1 MSELLV
7 GIGVNPNPFD
17 SQLAIAFKGF
27 LRDFPGTTQ
36 SVRKS
41 KQKNSTLI
49 DAEPDRISCLPGHVT
64 DQILS
69 FLPIEEAV
77 RTSVLSSKWR
87 NKWYT
92 IPNLVFDPNYVS
104 EDPSIVDHVLLL
116 HSGPINKFE
125 ISDLNHIPVNSS
137 VATDIDRWILH
148 LIRRS
153 IKELVLDLVLMDEVR
168 YKIPWCL
175 FSCQSLNRLEL
186 YSCWL
191 KPPTTFEGLRNLT
204 SLDLDHV
211 TINQD
216 HLEKL
221 ISGCPLLENLMLTDI
236 DNITQLNVHAPK
248 LKEFDILG
256 VVPVELPTPCICLG
270 DLSLC
275 INFEDLKEISAA
287 LCLLRSSH
295 NLQKLEIS
303 ARIEEDTDLLTP
315 TCYSWEDIFSRPAMP
330 IQVRHVTIGGISGT
344 TSELDFIKFLLLY
357 SPVLENMIVKPDKD
371 VTPDLTRA
379 LIRFKRASAE
389 AEVIW
394 EE

>member
-1 MSELLV
+1 M
-7 GIGVNPNPFD
+7 
-17 SQLAIAFKGF
+17 
-27 LRDFPGTTQ
+27 
-36 SVRKS
+36 VRKS

-256 VVPVELPTPCICLG
+256 
-270 DLSLC
+270 
-275 INFEDLKEISAA
+275 NFEDINFDNTFQLVTVFVSLRLYLDSENNRSRLRGCSSNLLKFFNHRPHIKSLVIQNYFLKG
-287 LCLLRSSH
+287 LCR
-295 NLQKLEIS
+295 
-303 ARIEEDTDLLTP
+303 
-315 TCYSWEDIFSRPAMP
+315 
-330 IQVRHVTIGGISGT
+330 
-344 TSELDFIKFLLLY
+344 
-357 SPVLENMIVKPDKD
+357 
-371 VTPDLTRA
+371 
-379 LIRFKRASAE
+379 
-389 AEVIW
+389 
-394 EE
+394 